1 MHLAGKIC
9 WGQMPPSQNL
19 PTWRARAPSSG
30 STEQPAP
37 MQQLPEGTNT
47 SMWQHKSWMIMMESQ
62 ESSLSLSVPPA
73 DGPCT
78 HESCIWW
85 PCLVAVLLA
94 EAGRSRPS
102 PAWPASVLHPEVQ
115 QLDLHLPLL
124 QTEEHQSITQSI
136 SLSVDLSVCP
146 PVYYTKKWLCEL
158 DCVLQTYFCL
168 TEACT
173 KNNSDMTW

>member
-1 MHLAGKIC
+1 
-9 WGQMPPSQNL
+9 MPPSQNL

-30 STEQPAP
+30 SAEQPAP
-37 MQQLPEGTNT
+37 TQQLPEGTNT
-47 SMWQHKSWMIMMESQ
+47 STWQHKSWMIMMEIQ

-102 PAWPASVLHPEVQ
+102 SAWPASVLHPEVQ
-115 QLDLHLPLL
+115 QLDLHCPLL
-124 QTEEHQSITQSI
+124 QTEEQSRYQSVY
-136 SLSVDLSVCP
+136 LSIFLSFHLSIIQ
-146 PVYYTKKWLCEL
+146 KKWLCEL

-168 TEACT
+168 TKACT